1 MTKDPHVVLTKALVL
16 APLRSWMV
24 MATPPKALIALY
36 PLYAGTNAAVT
47 DAAHLASIFH
57 EGWLVNGPASLPV
70 SCS

>member
-1 MTKDPHVVLTKALVL
+1 
-16 APLRSWMV
+16 MV